1 MDVQRHLFL
10 RRCFAYICCLLL
22 CFITATT
29 VYAQKVSVK
38 GTVVDTNGDAIIGA
52 SVKVLKKSSV
62 GTITD
67 LDGNF
72 TLSVPEDATKL
83 EISFVG
89 MKSVVATVK
98 PGKHLKVVLEEDNQT
113 LDEVVVVGYGTSRR
127 GDLTGA
133 ISSVSEKVLKDIP
146 ITSAAAAITGKLA
159 GVNVVATDGSP
170 DATIQITVR
179 GGGSI
184 TQDNSP
190 LYIVDGFQVSNINDI
205 PPGDIQSIDVLKD
218 ASSTAIYGAKGA
230 NGVILVTTKSG
241 KAGKTEISFN
251 AHWGVS
257 NVYNLTGVLSPY
269 EYYCYQKELD
279 PGTSLTSSINSMY
292 GRWDDRNI
300 YRSVE
305 GTNWQDKVYG
315 NTGFKQS
322 YNVGIT
328 GGTDATLR
336 YNLSYTR
343 DDEKYIMLNSNY
355 VRDNLSVKM
364 DKKLSNKLKFEFSSR
379 LTRMVIDG
387 AGTNGGKLRDAVL
400 FSPINSLASIDAGDA
415 LGGEIDYSDDALL
428 SSLNDPVYNT
438 VNEYKK
444 QNQFSM
450 TYNAGFNWEIVKGL
464 TYQLKGSYAYT
475 YNYTDNVWLKKTGE
489 SSSNAGQPVAKR
501 TDEKGARWN
510 LQNILSYRFSLKK
523 NHRLDLMAGH
533 EMVSNYRNQMI
544 ASSKYYP
551 MDFTASEVLAMWN
564 YGESQPT
571 YTTLGEPSRTASYF
585 GRLNYAFKDRYMFT
599 FTARADGTNV
609 FAPENRWGF
618 FPGMALAWRISQE
631 KFMKQTEDW
640 LDNLKLRVSYGSVGN
655 ARVNSY
661 WRQDYKMESSA
672 NRQYYLNETVQAHRL
687 DLMAGHEMVSNYR
700 NQMIAS
706 SKYYPM
712 DFTASEVLAMWN
724 YGESQPTY
732 TTLGEPSRTASYFGR
747 LNYAF
752 KDRYMFTFTARADG
766 TNVFA
771 PENRWG
777 FFPGMALAW
786 RISQEKFMKQTEDWL
801 DNLKLRVS
809 YGSVGNARVNSYWRQ
824 DYKMES
830 SANRQYYLN
839 ETVQSALKLQNTLRN
854 ENLTWET
861 KLSSNVGID
870 ASLFN
875 SRLNVT
881 VDFYNDITKDLI
893 LRMDL
898 PSNSG
903 YEYQYQNVGRSTNR
917 GVELTLSGT
926 IINSKDFYLG
936 ANFNISFNKNI
947 VNKLDGTATVLSAQS
962 NWRPDIGSDD
972 FRAIVG
978 QAVGQIYGFEVEGF
992 YSVDDFTFD
1001 ENTKKWIL
1009 NEGVV
1014 DDRAL
1019 FSNDL
1024 PNFGPGFIKLKDQNN
1039 DGVIDADNDR
1049 KVIGSVQPKHIGGF
1063 GLNAA
1068 WRGFDLAAMFN
1079 WSYGNKV
1086 YNANKIMASTHT
1098 NRKYN
1103 NIRDFMSLENRWS
1116 IIDPE
1121 TGANVMY
1128 GNDANP
1134 ERFVEINSKASIWM
1148 PMMGRTLVT
1157 DWAIEDGSFL
1167 RCSNLTLGYTLPVTV
1182 TRKLGVKNLRVY
1194 ATANNLF
1201 CWTAYSG
1208 QDPEVST
1215 QRSTPLTPGVDY
1227 SAYPKA
1233 HSYVFGLNVTF

>member
-1 MDVQRHLFL
+1 MQRGPHHARSGVDAEDRTDVRRSRSGRQKGFEFVRREPQREDDPLTGGLPAHLPVVEAVQPLLSVAVLETEREPL
-10 RRCFAYICCLLL
+10 RSVVPREMERRERILRTPRRIPPPLVAGQRMKRRSARVARYLAVMGKRGYIAVDEL
-22 CFITATT
+22 CAVTGKSRK
-29 VYAQKVSVK
+29 KVES
-38 GTVVDTNGDAIIGA
+38 
-52 SVKVLKKSSV
+52 
-62 GTITD
+62 D
-67 LDGNF
+67 LDFMVEKGLLGAGAYLDSGRGVFFRNANAF
-72 TLSVPEDATKL
+72 ADYANETAKKANVTPKEANEGYAGALRAIRSANDRIADPVLSQKIDR
-83 EISFVG
+83 
-89 MKSVVATVK
+89 
-98 PGKHLKVVLEEDNQT
+98 LEEVAGKIFRIIEKEPAKKAKASTFLNYYLPTTQKLLDSYAEFEEAGVSGENLNQAKAKIQST
-113 LDEVVVVGYGTSRR
+113 MDSIVAGFERQLDELYRA
-127 GDLTGA
+127 DA
-133 ISSVSEKVLKDIP
+133 MDID
-146 ITSAAAAITGKLA
+146 S
-159 GVNVVATDGSP
+159 
-170 DATIQITVR
+170 
-179 GGGSI
+179 
-184 TQDNSP
+184 
-190 LYIVDGFQVSNINDI
+190 DI
-205 PPGDIQSIDVLKD
+205 RV
-218 ASSTAIYGAKGA
+218 
-230 NGVILVTTKSG
+230 
-241 KAGKTEISFN
+241 
-251 AHWGVS
+251 
-257 NVYNLTGVLSPY
+257 
-269 EYYCYQKELD
+269 
-279 PGTSLTSSINSMY
+279 M
-292 GRWDDRNI
+292 
-300 YRSVE
+300 
-305 GTNWQDKVYG
+305 
-315 NTGFKQS
+315 
-322 YNVGIT
+322 
-328 GGTDATLR
+328 
-336 YNLSYTR
+336 
-343 DDEKYIMLNSNY
+343 
-355 VRDNLSVKM
+355 
-364 DKKLSNKLKFEFSSR
+364 
-379 LTRMVIDG
+379 
-387 AGTNGGKLRDAVL
+387 
-400 FSPINSLASIDAGDA
+400 
-415 LGGEIDYSDDALL
+415 
-428 SSLNDPVYNT
+428 
-438 VNEYKK
+438 
-444 QNQFSM
+444 
-450 TYNAGFNWEIVKGL
+450 
-464 TYQLKGSYAYT
+464 
-475 YNYTDNVWLKKTGE
+475 
-489 SSSNAGQPVAKR
+489 
-501 TDEKGARWN
+501 
-510 LQNILSYRFSLKK
+510 FSLKK
-523 NHRLDLMAGH
+523 N
-533 EMVSNYRNQMI
+533 
-544 ASSKYYP
+544 
-551 MDFTASEVLAMWN
+551 
-564 YGESQPT
+564 
-571 YTTLGEPSRTASYF
+571 
-585 GRLNYAFKDRYMFT
+585 
-599 FTARADGTNV
+599 
-609 FAPENRWGF
+609 
-618 FPGMALAWRISQE
+618 
-631 KFMKQTEDW
+631 
-640 LDNLKLRVSYGSVGN
+640 
-655 ARVNSY
+655 
-661 WRQDYKMESSA
+661 
-672 NRQYYLNETVQAHRL
+672 HRL

-903 YEYQYQNVGRSTNR
+903 YEYQYQNEGRSTNR
-917 GVELTLSGT
+917 GGELTLSGT

-1068 WRGFDLAAMFN
+1068 WRGFDFAAMFN

>member
-1 MDVQRHLFL
+1 M
-10 RRCFAYICCLLL
+10 Y
-22 CFITATT
+22 
-29 VYAQKVSVK
+29 K
-38 GTVVDTNGDAIIGA
+38 
-52 SVKVLKKSSV
+52 
-62 GTITD
+62 
-67 LDGNF
+67 DGMM
-72 TLSVPEDATKL
+72 S
-83 EISFVG
+83 
-89 MKSVVATVK
+89 
-98 PGKHLKVVLEEDNQT
+98 
-113 LDEVVVVGYGTSRR
+113 
-127 GDLTGA
+127 
-133 ISSVSEKVLKDIP
+133 
-146 ITSAAAAITGKLA
+146 
-159 GVNVVATDGSP
+159 
-170 DATIQITVR
+170 
-179 GGGSI
+179 
-184 TQDNSP
+184 
-190 LYIVDGFQVSNINDI
+190 NDI
-205 PPGDIQSIDVLKD
+205 FSFANASGNVIAGEDRTHWATMGAYLKLNWNYD
-218 ASSTAIYGAKGA
+218 
-230 NGVILVTTKSG
+230 
-241 KAGKTEISFN
+241 
-251 AHWGVS
+251 
-257 NVYNLTGVLSPY
+257 
-269 EYYCYQKELD
+269 
-279 PGTSLTSSINSMY
+279 
-292 GRWDDRNI
+292 NI
-300 YRSVE
+300 Y
-305 GTNWQDKVYG
+305 
-315 NTGFKQS
+315 F
-322 YNVGIT
+322 
-328 GGTDATLR
+328 
-336 YNLSYTR
+336 
-343 DDEKYIMLNSNY
+343 
-355 VRDNLSVKM
+355 
-364 DKKLSNKLKFEFSSR
+364 FEFSGRYDGSSR
-379 LTRMVIDG
+379 F
-387 AGTNGGKLRDAVL
+387 A
-400 FSPINSLASIDAGDA
+400 
-415 LGGEIDYSDDALL
+415 
-428 SSLNDPVYNT
+428 
-438 VNEYKK
+438 
-444 QNQFSM
+444 
-450 TYNAGFNWEIVKGL
+450 KG
-464 TYQLKGSYAYT
+464 
-475 YNYTDNVWLKKTGE
+475 
-489 SSSNAGQPVAKR
+489 
-501 TDEKGARWN
+501 
-510 LQNILSYRFSLKK
+510 
-523 NHRLDLMAGH
+523 
-533 EMVSNYRNQMI
+533 
-544 ASSKYYP
+544 
-551 MDFTASEVLAMWN
+551 
-564 YGESQPT
+564 
-571 YTTLGEPSRTASYF
+571 
-585 GRLNYAFKDRYMFT
+585 
-599 FTARADGTNV
+599 
-609 FAPENRWGF
+609 
-618 FPGMALAWRISQE
+618 
-631 KFMKQTEDW
+631 
-640 LDNLKLRVSYGSVGN
+640 
-655 ARVNSY
+655 
-661 WRQDYKMESSA
+661 
-672 NRQYYLNETVQAHRL
+672 
-687 DLMAGHEMVSNYR
+687 
-700 NQMIAS
+700 
-706 SKYYPM
+706 
-712 DFTASEVLAMWN
+712 
-724 YGESQPTY
+724 
-732 TTLGEPSRTASYFGR
+732 
-747 LNYAF
+747 
-752 KDRYMFTFTARADG
+752 
-766 TNVFA
+766 
-771 PENRWG
+771 NRWG